1 MTDEEG
7 LHVRVPLRTAVG
19 NYLVEMVMA
28 ILPHDALSNRL
39 KRALMCWRGAR
50 IGRNPKIWRDVWID
64 DYRHLAVGDDVSI
77 GKSAVLGCIGGVTI
91 GNEVMIAHGAQIL
104 SAGHRIPEAG
114 TSMRFSGLEIAP
126 IRIADGAWIGGGAI
140 VLPGVTVGQGA
151 VVAAGSVVT
160 KDVEPFTIVAGVPT
174 MVIGE
179 REPRGDSV
187 GDQ

>member
-1 MTDEEG
+1 
-7 LHVRVPLRTAVG
+7 
-19 NYLVEMVMA
+19 
-28 ILPHDALSNRL
+28 
-39 KRALMCWRGAR
+39 
-50 IGRNPKIWRDVWID
+50 
-64 DYRHLAVGDDVSI
+64 
-77 GKSAVLGCIGGVTI
+77 
-91 GNEVMIAHGAQIL
+91 
-104 SAGHRIPEAG
+104 
-114 TSMRFSGLEIAP
+114 MRFSGLEIAP